1 MLSLAKK
8 LWKEEAGQGMT
19 EYGLILG
26 IIAIAVI
33 AVLTLMKDQLVAV
46 FTNITGELEDT
57 LPAVP

>member
-1 MLSLAKK
+1 MLKLAKR

-33 AVLTLMKDQLVAV
+33 VVLTTMKDSLVAV
-46 FTNITGELEDT
+46 FTNIQASLAAT
-57 LPAVP
+57 L